1 MKQNITIFAAVAAMG
16 IGTYFLGSRLMNSG
30 SASESVL
37 SEEINYLCR
46 ETGQIIRGPRDPGPE
61 GIDAG
66 GCKDLVQ
73 ALYCPKCQSW
83 YPFPPPEVLSHM
95 PMGPRCPKDRA
106 PLLEEIPEP
115 KDTEEEAP

>member
-1 MKQNITIFAAVAAMG
+1 MKQNLTIAATVAVLG
-16 IGTYFLGSRLMNSG
+16 LGLYFLGARLMNSG
-30 SASESVL
+30 TASESVL
-37 SEEINYLCR
+37 SEEISYMCR

-83 YPFPPPEVLSHM
+83 YPFPSAEAMAHM

-106 PLLEEIPEP
+106 ALLEEIPAAA
-115 KDTEEEAP
+115 DSEEAAP